1 MTLLN
6 EQQQNRAI
14 EVLNEY
20 LSAPPDQDGKTPVE
34 SNVELDTNR
43 VETIENELKP
53 LLSGYLN
60 GNISL
65 PDFKS
70 KIDSLNKLNPH
81 WGFKG
86 IKGQMFFNMVVNV
99 ADDMDECDQEIKL
112 ALTIPT
118 NEQIAS
124 SRIKNFTS
132 YVKRLG
138 DQWSESGNSRYGSPK
153 VSSIPFFLSYFWHI
167 QDRDT
172 WPVYYTNSVQV
183 MTDLNLWQSTG
194 DLAQDYLAFKNI
206 FEELLVLFAEKHG
219 KQFNL
224 YQAEHVFW
232 YKGENPYISV
242 KKSSGEIVEPASH
255 DSVTTE
261 SIIHLPDS
269 YVPPIVAILP
279 RMSVNEE
286 SLVEAAKRSGTSLP
300 RAFEKNINV
309 AFTILGYETKLLGQG
324 QGRVP
329 DGIAFATDDNYA
341 IIWDAKVRAE
351 GYSIGT
357 DDRTI
362 REYINTQS
370 RDLKKRGSLKNIYYL
385 IVSSTFA
392 NDYDDTIRSIKM
404 ETNVNEVSLVDID
417 ALVSMVDIKLREPL
431 QITLGPDGLQRLF
444 SISGIIT
451 ADMVREQLH

>member
-1 MTLLN
+1 
-6 EQQQNRAI
+6 
-14 EVLNEY
+14 
-20 LSAPPDQDGKTPVE
+20 
-34 SNVELDTNR
+34 
-43 VETIENELKP
+43 
-53 LLSGYLN
+53 
-60 GNISL
+60 
-65 PDFKS
+65 
-70 KIDSLNKLNPH
+70 
-81 WGFKG
+81 
-86 IKGQMFFNMVVNV
+86 
-99 ADDMDECDQEIKL
+99 
-112 ALTIPT
+112 
-118 NEQIAS
+118 
-124 SRIKNFTS
+124 
-132 YVKRLG
+132 
-138 DQWSESGNSRYGSPK
+138 
-153 VSSIPFFLSYFWHI
+153 
-167 QDRDT
+167 
-172 WPVYYTNSVQV
+172 

-286 SLVEAAKRSGTSLP
+286 TLVEAAKRSGTSLS

-404 ETNVNEVSLVDID
+404 ETNVNEVSLVDVD